1 MPSAD
6 ASAPDAFRLPRNVK
20 PSRYRLTL
28 QPDLETF
35 TFKGE
40 QTVDIEIVEPTSSV
54 ALNAAELEIGRA
66 ALRRPPFDS
75 PPEGGIGGGNSP
87 AQGGNGGGLAALSIS
102 LDADAETVT
111 LDFGETLAP
120 GPAQLDLEFTGV
132 LNDRLV
138 GFYRSEY
145 QAPNPE
151 TGESETRYLA
161 TTQFEATDARRAF
174 PCWDEPAQKAVFD
187 VTLVFADGYQA
198 VSNTP
203 IVEEKILRSAQN
215 DNGSGQNDNGAVQS
229 DVGPGLKSVRFAE
242 TPVMSTYLLA
252 FVVGDL
258 AAVAADAADG
268 TRVGVWTTRGKENQA
283 GFALDTSV
291 KLLGYFNEY
300 FGIPYP
306 LPKLDHI
313 AIPDFAAGA
322 MENWGCVTYRE
333 TALLVDPEN
342 SSAGTRQRVAEVV
355 AHEMAHMWFGDLVTM
370 EWWDDLWLNESFASW
385 MGTKAV
391 DWLFPDWEMWTQF
404 VNMDTNRALS
414 LDGLKNSHPIEQ
426 EVKNPAEVSQLFD
439 AISYSKGAS
448 VIRMLEQFLGPEVF
462 RGGLYRYLSGNEYG
476 NARTQDLWAALEQE
490 SGQPVTAIMDSWVMQ
505 MGYPVLQVEAERS
518 ADDAQLSLSQ
528 ERFVYDRPEIAE
540 LDGDAPPDIP
550 DIEDAG
556 EIWRVPVTVSA
567 PGQVTASTVMEAR
580 EAQLTIPTGDWYKVN
595 ADQTGFYRV
604 NYSGDDWRRL
614 APAIS
619 SRELPATDRLGIQND
634 AYALSRAGLLPI
646 TQFLELA
653 GSYSGETDASVWSD
667 LASNLRD
674 IEQLIAAEPVRPAY
688 QKFGRELFGPAAR
701 RAGWTPRPGDGH
713 LDSLLR
719 STVLGQA
726 GSYNDPETLAQ
737 ATELFNSYLSDPEA
751 VHPDL
756 RGVVFSLAAQA
767 PTSDSERRATF
778 DRLWELEGRAT
789 LQEEKIR
796 LLLSMSRFQDA
807 GLLRETLERAL
818 SPRVRSQDTITVV
831 SGVAANP
838 VGREPAWEFIKDN
851 WAEFDRRYGGG
862 GFGLMRLVSVCSS
875 FTTEERRADVE
886 GFFAEHPAPAAERT
900 IRQALERIRLNIRW
914 LEQNLPALNAW
925 FGV

>member
-6 ASAPDAFRLPRNVK
+6 AVVLPANVK
-20 PSRYRLTL
+20 PNKYRLTL
-28 QPDLETF
+28 QPDLNTF

-40 QTVDIEIVEPTSSV
+40 QTVDIEIVEPTARIV
-54 ALNAAELEIGRA
+54 LNAAELEITGVT
-66 ALRRPPFDS
+66 LRR
-75 PPEGGIGGGNSP
+75 
-87 AQGGNGGGLAALSIS
+87 NGSETSTHSVS
-102 LDADAETVT
+102 LDADTETVT
-111 LDFGETLAP
+111 LDFGRTLSP
-120 GPAQLDLEFTGV
+120 GRAQLEMEFTGI

-145 QAPNPE
+145 QDAE
-151 TGESETRYLA
+151 GQTRYLA

-187 VTLVFADGYQA
+187 VTLIFDEAYQA

-203 IVEEKILRSAQN
+203 IVEESSPA
-215 DNGSGQNDNGAVQS
+215 
-229 DVGPGLKSVRFAE
+229 PGLRSVRFGE
-242 TPVMSTYLLA
+242 TPIMSTYLLA

-258 AAVAADAADG
+258 VSVEADAADG
-268 TRVGVWTTRGKENQA
+268 TRVGIWTTRGKENQA

-322 MENWGCVTYRE
+322 MENWGAVTYRE

-391 DWLFPDWEMWTQF
+391 DWLFPEWEMWTQF

-439 AISYSKGAS
+439 AISYSKGGS
-448 VIRMLEQFLGPEVF
+448 VIRMLENFLGPEVF
-462 RGGLYRYLSGNEYG
+462 QGGLYRYLKGHEYG
-476 NARTQDLWAALEQE
+476 NARTQDLWAALEEE
-490 SGQPVTAIMDSWVMQ
+490 SGLPVTNIMDSWVKQ
-505 MGYPVLQVEAERS
+505 TGYPVLQVQAARS
-518 ADDAQLSLSQ
+518 EEEVQVSLSQ
-528 ERFVYDRPEIAE
+528 ERFVYDRLLGEEEPNPEV
-540 LDGDAPPDIP
+540 
-550 DIEDAG
+550 
-556 EIWRVPVTVSA
+556 WRVPVTVSA
-567 PGQVTASTVMEAR
+567 PGASSASMVMEAK
-580 EAQLTIPTGDWYKVN
+580 EAAVSLPAASPANDWYKVN

-604 NYSGDDWRRL
+604 NYTNEDWQRL
-614 APAIS
+614 APAIRS
-619 SRELPATDRLGIQND
+619 LELPATDRLGIQND

-674 IEQLIAAEPVRPAY
+674 IEQLIADEPVRPAY
-688 QKFGRELFGPAAR
+688 QRFGRELFAPAAR
-701 RAGWTPRPGDGH
+701 RAGWTPRPDDGH

-719 STVLGQA
+719 STVLGQS
-726 GSYNDPETLAQ
+726 GTYNDPETLAQ
-737 ATELFNSYLSDPEA
+737 ATDLFQRYLSDPDA

-767 PTSDSERRATF
+767 GDRATY
-778 DRLWELEGRAT
+778 DQLWGLEERAS

-796 LLLSMSRFQDA
+796 LLLAMSRFQDVN
-807 GLLRETLERAL
+807 LLNDTLERSL
-818 SPRVRSQDTITVV
+818 SSRVRSQDTITVV
-831 SGVAANP
+831 AGVAANP
-838 VGREPAWEFIKDN
+838 AGREPAWEFVKSN

-862 GFGLMRLVSVCSS
+862 GFGLMRLVSIVNS
-875 FTTEERRADVE
+875 FTTEEGMADVE
-886 GFFAEHPAPAAERT
+886 KFFTDNPAPAAERT
-900 IRQALERIRLNIRW
+900 IRQALERMRLNIRW
-914 LEQNLPALNAW
+914 LEQNRPALNAW
-925 FGV
+925 FGL

>member
-6 ASAPDAFRLPRNVK
+6 AVVLPANVK
-20 PSRYRLTL
+20 PNKYRLTL
-28 QPDLETF
+28 QPDLNTF

-40 QTVDIEIVEPTSSV
+40 QTVDIEIVEPTARIV
-54 ALNAAELEIGRA
+54 VNAAELEITGVT
-66 ALRRPPFDS
+66 LRR
-75 PPEGGIGGGNSP
+75 
-87 AQGGNGGGLAALSIS
+87 NGSETSTHSVS
-102 LDADAETVT
+102 LDADTETVT
-111 LDFGETLAP
+111 LDFGRTLSP
-120 GPAQLDLEFTGV
+120 GRAQLEMEFTGI

-145 QAPNPE
+145 QDAE
-151 TGESETRYLA
+151 GQTRHLA

-187 VTLVFADGYQA
+187 VTLIFDEAYQA

-203 IVEEKILRSAQN
+203 IVEESSPA
-215 DNGSGQNDNGAVQS
+215 
-229 DVGPGLKSVRFAE
+229 PGLRSVRFGE
-242 TPVMSTYLLA
+242 TPIMSTYLLA

-258 AAVAADAADG
+258 VSVEADAADG
-268 TRVGVWTTRGKENQA
+268 TRVGIWTTRGKENQA

-322 MENWGCVTYRE
+322 MENWGAVTYRE

-391 DWLFPDWEMWTQF
+391 DWLFPEWEMWTQF

-439 AISYSKGAS
+439 AISYSKGGS
-448 VIRMLEQFLGPEVF
+448 VIRMLENFLGPEVF
-462 RGGLYRYLSGNEYG
+462 QGGLYRYLKGHEYG
-476 NARTQDLWAALEQE
+476 NARTQDLWEALEEE
-490 SGQPVTAIMDSWVMQ
+490 SGLPVTNIMDSWVKQ
-505 MGYPVLQVEAERS
+505 TGYPVLQVQAARS
-518 ADDAQLSLSQ
+518 EDEVQVSLSQ
-528 ERFVYDRPEIAE
+528 ERFVYDRLLGEEEPNPEV
-540 LDGDAPPDIP
+540 
-550 DIEDAG
+550 
-556 EIWRVPVTVSA
+556 WRVPVTVSA
-567 PGQVTASTVMEAR
+567 PGASSASMVMEAK
-580 EAQLTIPTGDWYKVN
+580 EAAVSLPAASPQSDWYKVN

-604 NYSGDDWRRL
+604 NYTNEDWQRL
-614 APAIS
+614 APAIRS
-619 SRELPATDRLGIQND
+619 LELPATDRLGIQND

-674 IEQLIAAEPVRPAY
+674 IEQLIADEPVRPAY
-688 QKFGRELFGPAAR
+688 QRFGRELFAPAAR
-701 RAGWTPRPGDGH
+701 RAGWTPRPDDGH

-719 STVLGQA
+719 STVLGQS
-726 GSYNDPETLAQ
+726 GTYNDPETLAQ
-737 ATELFNSYLSDPEA
+737 ATDLFQRYLSDPDA

-767 PTSDSERRATF
+767 GDRATY
-778 DRLWELEGRAT
+778 DQLWELEERAS

-796 LLLSMSRFQDA
+796 LLLAMSRFQDVN
-807 GLLRETLERAL
+807 LLNDTLERSL
-818 SPRVRSQDTITVV
+818 SGRVRSQDTITVV
-831 SGVAANP
+831 AGVAANP
-838 VGREPAWEFIKDN
+838 AGREPAWEFVKSN

-862 GFGLMRLVSVCSS
+862 GFGLMRLVSIVNS
-875 FTTEERRADVE
+875 FTTEEGMADVE
-886 GFFAEHPAPAAERT
+886 KFFTDNPAPAAERT
-900 IRQALERIRLNIRW
+900 IRQALERMRLNIRW
-914 LEQNLPALNAW
+914 LEQNRPALNAW
-925 FGV
+925 FGL

>member
-1 MPSAD
+1 MPSAE
-6 ASAPDAFRLPRNVK
+6 AVVLPSNVK
-20 PSRYRLTL
+20 PSKYRLTL

-40 QTVDIEIVEPTSSV
+40 QTIDIEIVVPTARIS
-54 ALNAAELEIGRA
+54 LNAAELEISGA
-66 ALRRPPFDS
+66 TLRR
-75 PPEGGIGGGNSP
+75 
-87 AQGGNGGGLAALSIS
+87 NGASTPVRSIS
-102 LDADAETVT
+102 LDADTETAT
-111 LDFGETLAP
+111 LDFGETLSP
-120 GPAQLDLEFTGV
+120 GPAQLDMQFTGI

-145 QAPNPE
+145 QDAE
-151 TGESETRYLA
+151 GQTRHLA

-174 PCWDEPAQKAVFD
+174 PCWDEPARKAVFD
-187 VTLVFADGYQA
+187 VTLVFADGFQA

-203 IVEEKILRSAQN
+203 IVEDTRPS
-215 DNGSGQNDNGAVQS
+215 
-229 DVGPGLKSVRFAE
+229 PGMRFVRFGE

-258 AAVAADAADG
+258 VSVQAEAADG
-268 TRVGVWTTRGKENQA
+268 TKVGVWTTRGKENQA

-300 FGIPYP
+300 FSIPYP

-439 AISYSKGAS
+439 AISYSKGGS
-448 VIRMLEQFLGPEVF
+448 VLRMLEHFLGPEVF
-462 RGGLYRYLSGNEYG
+462 RGGLYRYLKGHEYG
-476 NARTQDLWAALEQE
+476 NARTQDLWAALEEE
-490 SGQPVTAIMDSWVMQ
+490 SGLPVTSIMDSWVKQ
-505 MGYPVLQVEAERS
+505 MGYPVLEVG
-518 ADDAQLSLSQ
+518 ADRGADNVQISLSQ
-528 ERFVYDRPEIAE
+528 ERFVYDRP
-540 LDGDAPPDIP
+540 LGDEEPNP
-550 DIEDAG
+550 EV
-556 EIWRVPVTVSA
+556 WRVPVTVSA
-567 PGQVTASTVMEAR
+567 PGAVAVSTVMESKEALLTLPAAR
-580 EAQLTIPTGDWYKVN
+580 PAEDWYKVN

-604 NYSGDDWRRL
+604 NYTGEDWQRL
-614 APAIS
+614 APAVGA
-619 SRELPATDRLGIQND
+619 RELPATDRLGIQND

-674 IEQLIAAEPVRPAY
+674 IEQLIAGEPVHPTY
-688 QKFGRELFGPAAR
+688 QRFGRELFGPAAR
-701 RAGWTPRPGDGH
+701 RAGWTPRPEDGH

-719 STVLGQA
+719 STVLGQS
-726 GSYNDPETLAQ
+726 GSYNDEETLGQ
-737 ATELFNSYLSDPEA
+737 ASDLFRQYLENPDA

-767 PTSDSERRATF
+767 GDRTTYNQLWDLEERTS
-778 DRLWELEGRAT
+778 

-796 LLLSMSRFQDA
+796 LLLATSRFQDV
-807 GLLRETLERAL
+807 GLLNETLERAL
-818 SPRVRSQDTITVV
+818 SSRVRSQDTITVV
-831 SGVAANP
+831 GGVAANP
-838 VGREPAWEFIKDN
+838 KGRQPAWEFVKNN
-851 WAEFDRRYGGG
+851 WGEFDRRYGGG
-862 GFGLMRLVSVCSS
+862 GFGLMRLVSICSS
-875 FTTEERRADVE
+875 FTTDEQRADVE
-886 GFFAEHPAPAAERT
+886 NFFADHPAPAAERT
-900 IRQALERIRLNIRW
+900 IRQALERVRLNIRW
-914 LEQNLPALNAW
+914 LEHNRTALNDW

>member
-6 ASAPDAFRLPRNVK
+6 AVVLPGNVQPNK
-20 PSRYRLTL
+20 YRLTL
-28 QPDLETF
+28 QPDLESF

-40 QTVDIEIVEPTSSV
+40 QTVDIEIVAPT
-54 ALNAAELEIGRA
+54 ARIMLNAAELEISDVTLLHNGKR
-66 ALRRPPFDS
+66 F
-75 PPEGGIGGGNSP
+75 P
-87 AQGGNGGGLAALSIS
+87 ASSIAV
-102 LDADAETVT
+102 DADTETAT
-111 LDFGETLAP
+111 LDFGQTLSP
-120 GPAQLDLEFTGV
+120 GRAQLGMKFSGV

-145 QAPNPE
+145 QD
-151 TGESETRYLA
+151 GEGQTRHLA
-161 TTQFEATDARRAF
+161 TTQFEPTDARRAF
-174 PCWDEPAQKAVFD
+174 PCWDEPARKAVFD
-187 VTLVFADGYQA
+187 VTLVFDDSLQA

-203 IVEEKILRSAQN
+203 IVEESRPA
-215 DNGSGQNDNGAVQS
+215 
-229 DVGPGLKSVRFAE
+229 PGLRAVRFGE

-258 AAVAADAADG
+258 VSVEADADNG
-268 TRVGVWTTRGKENQA
+268 TTIGVWTTRGKENQA

-291 KLLGYFNEY
+291 KLLGYFNDY

-322 MENWGCVTYRE
+322 MENWGCITYRE

-385 MGTKAV
+385 MGTKSV

-426 EVKNPAEVSQLFD
+426 PVKNPAEVSQLFD
-439 AISYSKGAS
+439 AISYSKGGS
-448 VIRMLEQFLGPEVF
+448 VLRMLENFLGPEVF
-462 RGGLYRYLSGNEYG
+462 RGGLYRYLKGHEYG
-476 NARTQDLWAALEQE
+476 NARTHDLWAALEEE
-490 SGQPVTAIMDSWVMQ
+490 SGLPVTSIMDSWVLQ
-505 MGYPVLQVEAERS
+505 TGYPVLQVDAERS
-518 ADDAQLSLSQ
+518 SDDVQLSLSQ
-528 ERFVYDRPEIAE
+528 ERFFYDSPGPAAGGDTDP
-540 LDGDAPPDIP
+540 DG
-550 DIEDAG
+550 G

-567 PGQVTASTVMEAR
+567 PGAVTASTVMEER
-580 EAQLTIPTGDWYKVN
+580 EAQLTVPTADWYKVN
-595 ADQTGFYRV
+595 ADQTGFFRV
-604 NYSGDDWRRL
+604 NYGNDDWQRL

-619 SRELPATDRLGIQND
+619 SRQLPATDRLGIQND

-653 GSYSGETDASVWSD
+653 GSYAGETDASVWSD

-674 IEQLIAAEPVRPAY
+674 IEQLIAGEPVHPAY
-688 QKFGRELFGPAAR
+688 QRFGRELFGPAAR

-719 STVLGQA
+719 STVLGQS
-726 GSYNDPETLAQ
+726 GSYNDEETLAQ
-737 ATELFNSYLSDPEA
+737 AGDLFHQYLEDPEA

-756 RGVVFSLAAQA
+756 RGIVFSLAAQA
-767 PTSDSERRATF
+767 GDHDTYAQ
-778 DRLWELEGRAT
+778 LWELEERT
-789 LQEEKIR
+789 NLQEEKIR
-796 LLLSMSRFQDA
+796 LLLAMSRFQDV
-807 GLLRETLERAL
+807 GLLNDTLESSL

-831 SGVAANP
+831 AGVAANP
-838 VGREPAWEFIKDN
+838 RGRQPAWEFVKNN

-862 GFGLMRLVSVCSS
+862 GFGLMRLVSICNS
-875 FTTEERRADVE
+875 FTTEEQMADVE
-886 GFFAEHPAPAAERT
+886 RFFADNPAPAAERT
-900 IRQALERIRLNIRW
+900 IRQALERMRLNIRW
-914 LEQNLPALNAW
+914 LEQNRPALNAW
-925 FGV
+925 FGA

>member
-6 ASAPDAFRLPRNVK
+6 AVVLPANVK
-20 PSRYRLTL
+20 PNKYRLTL
-28 QPDLETF
+28 QPDLNTF

-40 QTVDIEIVEPTSSV
+40 QTVDIEIVEPTARIV
-54 ALNAAELEIGRA
+54 LNAAELEITGVT
-66 ALRRPPFDS
+66 LRR
-75 PPEGGIGGGNSP
+75 
-87 AQGGNGGGLAALSIS
+87 NGSETSTHSVS
-102 LDADAETVT
+102 LDADTETVT
-111 LDFGETLAP
+111 LDFGRTLSP
-120 GPAQLDLEFTGV
+120 GQAQLEMEFTGI

-145 QAPNPE
+145 QDAE
-151 TGESETRYLA
+151 GQTRHLA

-187 VTLVFADGYQA
+187 VTLIFDEAYQA

-203 IVEEKILRSAQN
+203 IVEESSPA
-215 DNGSGQNDNGAVQS
+215 
-229 DVGPGLKSVRFAE
+229 PGLRSVRFGE
-242 TPVMSTYLLA
+242 TPIMSTYLLA

-258 AAVAADAADG
+258 VSVEADAADG
-268 TRVGVWTTRGKENQA
+268 TRVGIWTTRGKENQA

-322 MENWGCVTYRE
+322 MENWGAVTYRE

-391 DWLFPDWEMWTQF
+391 DWLFPEWEMWTQF

-439 AISYSKGAS
+439 AISYSKGGS
-448 VIRMLEQFLGPEVF
+448 VIRMLENFLGPEVF
-462 RGGLYRYLSGNEYG
+462 QGGLYRYLKGHEYG
-476 NARTQDLWAALEQE
+476 NARTQDLWAALEEE
-490 SGQPVTAIMDSWVMQ
+490 SGLPVTNIMDSWVKQ
-505 MGYPVLQVEAERS
+505 TGYPVLQVQAARS
-518 ADDAQLSLSQ
+518 EEEVQVSLSQ
-528 ERFVYDRPEIAE
+528 ERFVYDRLLGEEEPNPEV
-540 LDGDAPPDIP
+540 
-550 DIEDAG
+550 
-556 EIWRVPVTVSA
+556 WRVPVTVSA
-567 PGQVTASTVMEAR
+567 PGASSASMVMEAK
-580 EAQLTIPTGDWYKVN
+580 EAAVSLPAASPANDWYKVN

-604 NYSGDDWRRL
+604 NYTNEDWQRL
-614 APAIS
+614 APAIRS
-619 SRELPATDRLGIQND
+619 LELPATDRLGIQND

-674 IEQLIAAEPVRPAY
+674 IEQLIADEPVRPAY
-688 QKFGRELFGPAAR
+688 QRFGRELFAPAAR
-701 RAGWTPRPGDGH
+701 RAGWTPRPDDGH

-719 STVLGQA
+719 STVLGQS
-726 GSYNDPETLAQ
+726 GTYNDPETLAQ
-737 ATELFNSYLSDPEA
+737 ATDLFQRYLSDPDA

-767 PTSDSERRATF
+767 GDRATY
-778 DRLWELEGRAT
+778 DQLWELEERAS

-796 LLLSMSRFQDA
+796 LLLAMSRFQDVN
-807 GLLRETLERAL
+807 LLNDTLERSL
-818 SPRVRSQDTITVV
+818 SSRVRSQDTITVV
-831 SGVAANP
+831 AGVAANP
-838 VGREPAWEFIKDN
+838 AGREPAWEFVKSN

-862 GFGLMRLVSVCSS
+862 GFGLMRLVSIVNS
-875 FTTEERRADVE
+875 FTTEEGMADVE
-886 GFFAEHPAPAAERT
+886 KFFTDNPAPAAERT
-900 IRQALERIRLNIRW
+900 IRQALERMRLNIRW
-914 LEQNLPALNAW
+914 LEQNRPALNAW
-925 FGV
+925 FGL

>member
-6 ASAPDAFRLPRNVK
+6 AAVLPSNVK
-20 PSRYRLTL
+20 PSKYRLTL
-28 QPDLETF
+28 HPDLETF
-35 TFKGE
+35 TFQGE
-40 QTVDIEIVEPTSSV
+40 QAVDIEIVEPT
-54 ALNAAELEIGRA
+54 ARIILNAAELEIDGVTLHRNGSSIA
-66 ALRRPPFDS
+66 AH
-75 PPEGGIGGGNSP
+75 
-87 AQGGNGGGLAALSIS
+87 SIA
-102 LDADAETVT
+102 LDADRETAT
-111 LDFGETLAP
+111 LDFGRTLPP
-120 GPAQLDLEFTGV
+120 GKARLEMQFTGI

-187 VTLVFADGYQA
+187 VTLVFDDAFQS

-203 IVEEKILRSAQN
+203 AVEETAP
-215 DNGSGQNDNGAVQS
+215 
-229 DVGPGLKSVRFAE
+229 GPGLKSVRFAE

-252 FVVGDL
+252 FVIGDL
-258 AAVAADAADG
+258 VSVEADAADG
-268 TRVGVWTTRGKENQA
+268 TRVGIWTTRGKENQA

-291 KLLGYFNEY
+291 KLLGYFNDY
-300 FGIPYP
+300 FNIPYP

-333 TALLVDPEN
+333 TALLVDPDN

-391 DWLFPDWEMWTQF
+391 DWLFPEWEMWTQF

-439 AISYSKGAS
+439 AISYSKGGS
-448 VIRMLEQFLGPEVF
+448 VIRMLENFLGAEVF
-462 RGGLYRYLSGNEYG
+462 RGGLYRYLKGHEYG
-476 NARTQDLWAALEQE
+476 NARTQDLWQALEEE
-490 SGQPVTAIMDSWVMQ
+490 SGLPVTSIMDSWVKQ
-505 MGYPVLQVEAERS
+505 TGYPVLEVQ
-518 ADDAQLSLSQ
+518 ADRRGDGLQISLTQ
-528 ERFVYDRPEIAE
+528 ERFVYDRLLGDEEPNPEV
-540 LDGDAPPDIP
+540 
-550 DIEDAG
+550 
-556 EIWRVPVTVSA
+556 WQVPVSVSA
-567 PGQVTASTVMEAR
+567 PGTAPASAVMESKETA
-580 EAQLTIPTGDWYKVN
+580 LTVPAASPSRDWYKVN
-595 ADQTGFYRV
+595 AGQTGFFRV
-604 NYSGDDWRRL
+604 NYTGDDWQRL

-619 SRELPATDRLGIQND
+619 GMELPATDRLGIQND
-634 AYALSRAGLLPI
+634 AYALSRAGLLPV

-674 IEQLIAAEPVRPAY
+674 IEQLIAGEPVHPAY
-688 QKFGRELFGPAAR
+688 QRFGRELFGPAAR

-719 STVLGQA
+719 STVLGQS
-726 GSYNDPETLAQ
+726 GSYNDPETLSQ
-737 ATELFNSYLSDPEA
+737 AAGLFQRYLSDADA
-751 VHPDL
+751 VPPDL
-756 RGVVFSLAAQA
+756 RGVVFALAAQA
-767 PTSDSERRATF
+767 GDRTTF
-778 DRLWELEGRAT
+778 DQLWELESRAT

-796 LLLSMSRFQDA
+796 LLLAMARFQDTD
-807 GLLRETLERAL
+807 LLNETLERAL

-831 SGVAANP
+831 AGVAANP
-838 VGREPAWEFIKDN
+838 VGREPAWEFVKSN

-862 GFGLMRLVSVCSS
+862 GFGLMRLVSICNS
-875 FTTEERRADVE
+875 FTTAERMADVE
-886 GFFAEHPAPAAERT
+886 NFFAEHPAPAAERT
-900 IRQALERIRLNIRW
+900 IRQALERMRLNIRW
-914 LEQNLPALNAW
+914 VEQNRPALNAW
-925 FGV
+925 FGA